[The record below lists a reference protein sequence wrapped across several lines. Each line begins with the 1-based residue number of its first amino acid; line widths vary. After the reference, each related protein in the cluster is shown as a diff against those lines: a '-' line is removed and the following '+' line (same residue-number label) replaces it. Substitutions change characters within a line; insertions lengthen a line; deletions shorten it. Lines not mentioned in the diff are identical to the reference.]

1 MQNIFGAPKE
11 VINIISNL
19 TPVEE
24 QKNGNLH
31 DQIKK
36 DFPLDDDGN
45 IELNDEIVIG
55 KTVDVFGDK
64 VYDTE
69 SLQVADEVIS
79 QIEEIQ
85 KAEQDNTDILNDKLK
100 TLIKEQIETNIIAP
114 IQQAYGSDMKKSVA
128 KQIEAKLNRESG
140 RIVDKESANFNI
152 RKNIIE
158 QERKSELQNRFETR
172 KSTSD
177 INAKFDK
184 KQEDAVAEFNEN
196 LKNAVGEFIKAS
208 QQEAVKEVE
217 TKKQEREK
225 PTIENSI
232 RDRLRGFSRTIP
244 SFLMAY
250 GNENVTLANF
260 DEIIPDG
267 VFLEV
272 TSITLKQFRFLRDG
286 GDYVEEETGETKH
299 FADKLFDPVV
309 FDDSVKEFLS
319 LKKKLANYFGKNS
332 EEDIFDY
339 IPPQKTNQI
348 FTPKNIVKK
357 WLIC

>member
-1 MQNIFGAPKE
+1 
-11 VINIISNL
+11 
-19 TPVEE
+19 
-24 QKNGNLH
+24 
-31 DQIKK
+31 
-36 DFPLDDDGN
+36 
-45 IELNDEIVIG
+45 
-55 KTVDVFGDK
+55 
-64 VYDTE
+64 
-69 SLQVADEVIS
+69 
-79 QIEEIQ
+79 
-85 KAEQDNTDILNDKLK
+85 
-100 TLIKEQIETNIIAP
+100 
-114 IQQAYGSDMKKSVA
+114 MKKSVA

-286 GDYVEEETGETKH
+286 GDYVEEEQAKPNILPTNY
-299 FADKLFDPVV
+299 LI
-309 FDDSVKEFLS
+309 LS
-319 LKKKLANYFGKNS
+319 YLMTLSRNFYH
-332 EEDIFDY
+332 
-339 IPPQKTNQI
+339 
-348 FTPKNIVKK
+348 
-357 WLIC
+357 

>member
-1 MQNIFGAPKE
+1 M
-11 VINIISNL
+11 
-19 TPVEE
+19 
-24 QKNGNLH
+24 
-31 DQIKK
+31 
-36 DFPLDDDGN
+36 
-45 IELNDEIVIG
+45 
-55 KTVDVFGDK
+55 
-64 VYDTE
+64 
-69 SLQVADEVIS
+69 
-79 QIEEIQ
+79 
-85 KAEQDNTDILNDKLK
+85 
-100 TLIKEQIETNIIAP
+100 
-114 IQQAYGSDMKKSVA
+114 
-128 KQIEAKLNRESG
+128 
-140 RIVDKESANFNI
+140 
-152 RKNIIE
+152 
-158 QERKSELQNRFETR
+158 QNRFETR

-348 FTPKNIVKK
+348 FTPKNIVKR

>member
-1 MQNIFGAPKE
+1 M
-11 VINIISNL
+11 
-19 TPVEE
+19 
-24 QKNGNLH
+24 
-31 DQIKK
+31 
-36 DFPLDDDGN
+36 DDDGN

-184 KQEDAVAEFNEN
+184 KQE
-196 LKNAVGEFIKAS
+196 
-208 QQEAVKEVE
+208 
-217 TKKQEREK
+217 REK

>member
-1 MQNIFGAPKE
+1 MDLLSNFLFQNVSNIFGAPKE
-11 VINIISNL
+11 VIYIISNL

-36 DFPLDDDGN
+36 DFSLDDDGN

-55 KTVDVFGDK
+55 KMVDVFGDK

-114 IQQAYGSDMKKSVA
+114 VQQAYGSDMKKSVA

-140 RIVDKESANFNI
+140 RIVDKELANFSI
-152 RKNIIE
+152 QKNTIE
-158 QERKSELQNRFETR
+158 QERKLALQNRFATGEAAT
-172 KSTSD
+172 D
-177 INAKFDK
+177 INAKFYQ
-184 KQEDAVAEFNEN
+184 KQKDAAAEFNEN
-196 LKNAVGEFIKAS
+196 LKNAVDDFIRTS
-208 QQEAVKEVE
+208 QEKAVKTVE

-225 PTIENSI
+225 TTVEDNI
-232 RDRLRGFSRTIP
+232 RDRLKGFSRTIP

-250 GNENVTLANF
+250 GDNDVTLDNF
-260 DEIIPDG
+260 DKIIPDE

-272 TSITLKQFRFLRDG
+272 TSITPEQFRFLRDG

-299 FADKLFDPVV
+299 FAGKLFDPVV
-309 FDDSVKEFLS
+309 FDDSVKEFL
-319 LKKKLANYFGKNS
+319 
-332 EEDIFDY
+332 
-339 IPPQKTNQI
+339 
-348 FTPKNIVKK
+348 
-357 WLIC
+357 